1 MGSRECYLNSLWK
14 AEPQSV
20 NVIIMDIEMFEA
32 PEEGPTPKYGKDDE
46 MSKAPKIEIP
56 HDKLDPR
63 IIETGM

>member
-1 MGSRECYLNSLWK
+1 
-14 AEPQSV
+14 
-20 NVIIMDIEMFEA
+20 MDIEMFEA